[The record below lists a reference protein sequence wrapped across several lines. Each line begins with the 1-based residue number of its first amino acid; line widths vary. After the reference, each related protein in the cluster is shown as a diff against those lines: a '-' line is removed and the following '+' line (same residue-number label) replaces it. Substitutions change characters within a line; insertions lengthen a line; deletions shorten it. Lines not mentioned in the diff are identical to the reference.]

1 MINVKVKPNKSEN
14 SVSLLKRFSRR
25 VQGAGILTKAKSIRF
40 KTRAESSFTKKKGKL
55 RKIEKRQKIEK
66 MLKMGQ
72 VIKRKK
78 RRF

>member
-14 SVSLLKRFSRR
+14 TVSLLRRFSRR

-40 KTRAESSFTKKKGKL
+40 RNREESSFIKKKGKL
-55 RKIEKRQKIEK
+55 RRIEKKQQIEK

-72 VIKRKK
+72 VIKKKK

>member
-1 MINVKVKPNKSEN
+1 MINVKVNPNKAEN
-14 SVSLLKRFSRR
+14 SVSLIRRFSRR

-40 KTRAESSFTKKKGKL
+40 RERTKSSYIKKKGKL
-55 RKIEKRQKIEK
+55 RRIEKKQKIEK

-72 VIKRKK
+72 IIKRRK